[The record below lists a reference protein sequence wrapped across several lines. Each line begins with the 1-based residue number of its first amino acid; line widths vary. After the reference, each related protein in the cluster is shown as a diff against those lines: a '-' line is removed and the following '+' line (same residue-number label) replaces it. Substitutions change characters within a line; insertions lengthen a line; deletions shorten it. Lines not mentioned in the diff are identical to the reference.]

1 MPTTN
6 PDTSR
11 SRHRGGL
18 TGARYA
24 VAPMMDWTDTHC
36 RTFHRLM
43 TRRALLY
50 TEMVTTGAI
59 LHGPRDRLLGHDAS
73 EHPVAL
79 QLGGSDPQELAEAA
93 RVASAYGYDEINLN
107 CGCPSDRV
115 QNGRFG
121 ACLMREPELVGR
133 CVEAL
138 KAVVDVPVTV
148 KCRIGVDDQDPR
160 QALDALV
167 DAIVEAGVDGV
178 IVHARKAWLQ
188 GLSPKENRDVP
199 PLDYGLVHALK
210 RDRPNLF
217 VAINGG
223 IAGNDEAAQQ
233 LERTDGVML
242 GRAAYH
248 NPELLLD
255 VDARFFDAPQPVGDG
270 VEAVMLFMPYMA
282 RKLETGVRLHDMTR
296 HLLGLFAGRPGARA
310 WRRHLATQASAPGAG
325 LDVVQAALAE
335 LTLAQTRVEQAA

>member
-1 MPTTN
+1 
-6 PDTSR
+6 
-11 SRHRGGL
+11 
-18 TGARYA
+18 
-24 VAPMMDWTDTHC
+24 MMDWTDTHC
-36 RTFHRLM
+36 RTFHRLL

-79 QLGGSDPQELAEAA
+79 QLGGSDPRELAEAA
-93 RVASAYGYDEINLN
+93 RIASGYGYDEINLN

-138 KAVVDVPVTV
+138 KSATDMPVTV
-148 KCRIGVDDQDPR
+148 KCRIGVDDQDPGL
-160 QALDALV
+160 ALDALV
-167 DAIVEAGVDGV
+167 SAVVNAGVDGV

-210 RDRPNLF
+210 RKWPTLF
-217 VAINGG
+217 LAINGG
-223 IAGNDEAAQQ
+223 IMNNDAATEH
-233 LERTDGVML
+233 LERVDGVML

-255 VDARFFDAPQPVGDG
+255 VDAAFFHAPRPVEDTA
-270 VEAVMLFMPYMA
+270 EAVMLFMPYMA

-310 WRRHLATQASAPGAG
+310 WRHHLSTRGSVAGAG
-325 LDVVQAALAE
+325 LDVVMSALAKVNSAKHHVGQAA
-335 LTLAQTRVEQAA
+335 